1 LGGGVRPGRGRCAG
15 DDDARAAQGALTRLV
30 HLTDLHFGAEDPAI
44 VTALVADIRA
54 APPDLV
60 VISGDLTQNALMRE
74 YAAARAFID
83 SLGVQCL
90 VVPGNH
96 DLTPYWL
103 WERFLAPYARW
114 HATIA
119 AEIEPNWRDDTVAV
133 LGVNSTRP
141 AGLHYNWAHGRI
153 TRRRLAR
160 LVARLDAVPAGLLK
174 IVVTHHPLLRPH
186 GERWVPVV
194 GGAARALAAF
204 AAHGVGLVL
213 AGHLHRFYGRPGGPG
228 GRPPLVLQGST
239 STSVRLRGEPNSYAR
254 IDLVRGSAP
263 VITVRAWAGH
273 EWVDRPLCVDDGR
286 ISTAPVIIGAR

>member
-1 LGGGVRPGRGRCAG
+1 M
-15 DDDARAAQGALTRLV
+15 
-30 HLTDLHFGAEDPAI
+30 
-44 VTALVADIRA
+44 
-54 APPDLV
+54 
-60 VISGDLTQNALMRE
+60 VISGDLTQNALKRE

-83 SLGVQCL
+83 DLGAPCL

-119 AEIEPNWRDDTVAV
+119 AEIEPTWQDGTVAV

-160 LVARLDAVPAGLLK
+160 LVARLDAVPPGLLK
-174 IVVTHHPLLRPH
+174 VVVTHHPLLRPH
-186 GERWVPVV
+186 GDRWIPVV
-194 GGAARALAAF
+194 GGARRALAAF
-204 AAHGVGLVL
+204 AQHGVCLAL

-228 GRPPLVLQGST
+228 GGPPLVLQGST
-239 STSVRLRGEPNSYAR
+239 STSVRLRGEPNSYAC
-254 IDLVRGSAP
+254 IELTAGVAP
-263 VITVRAWAGH
+263 VITLRVWNGH
-273 EWVDRPLCVDDGR
+273 QWVDQTVREDDGR
-286 ISTAPVIIGAR
+286 ISTVPVLVGAR